1 MGYILPEIY
10 EDMAKNTNSELPKI
24 LIETGTFK
32 GGLAHRYLE
41 KYGSVDPFR
50 KLYTFELGEE
60 ICQIASKRFKLFV
73 QYIGDTSRFDLH
85 TDDRDVDFKSRETY
99 MYGTIELINSDSVR
113 GLKELL
119 PSIDERCCFWLD
131 AHAGAAKYARG
142 PKDVP
147 LLDEIA
153 AIGTHH
159 IKNHLIAIDDAHL
172 FGKVQ
177 CDKNTNEKT
186 CDYTEITID
195 NVKEALVKINPNYK
209 IEIISPYQH
218 EMLVAYV

>member
-1 MGYILPEIY
+1 M
-10 EDMAKNTNSELPKI
+10 
-24 LIETGTFK
+24 
-32 GGLAHRYLE
+32 
-41 KYGSVDPFR
+41 
-50 KLYTFELGEE
+50 
-60 ICQIASKRFKLFV
+60 KLFG

-85 TDDRDVDFKSRETY
+85 TDDRDFDFKSRETY

-113 GLKELL
+113 GLQELL